1 MPTPTDPL
9 VPAPAAQPLAP
20 DQLRLPC
27 DPASIPPSGGE
38 EPGGPLAGQDAVLE
52 ALALGLSLD
61 GPSCHVFVCGPPGVG
76 RTATVLELCE
86 ELAAAGP
93 ADAACDLAYVQ
104 DLDDPDRPRLLTF
117 PPGEAVRFRDAM
129 AEVVEVLRREVPRV
143 LDEEGAVRAREA
155 QVQRFERGQRGLL
168 EGIDARARRAGLGLA
183 GVVPGTVARPELLA
197 QAGDDLI
204 PLEEALARRRRGAG
218 RPPGKLRKSHE
229 RLERDLDAAMGE
241 IRRLARDVD
250 QTLLAVDRNACRRAA
265 TGLLEDLKDRFPS
278 QAAGTWVDE
287 VLERV
292 VARPDLFDAG
302 EPPPPPPPPSGGEP
316 EGEAPPADAGGG
328 AWSRPGDDPFR
339 ALRVNVLLD
348 RGGVD
353 RQPVVVETVP
363 TFANLLGTI
372 ERGPDDPA
380 HLPLDFTGIRAG
392 SLLRAHGGF
401 IVLDAGEV
409 LAEPGVWAGLRR
421 VLKYGLLE
429 IQPPPEGPPAP
440 CSLRPEPIP
449 LPVKVVLVGDAA
461 LYQELLEQDDWFLTV
476 FKVKAEFDS
485 EVEASPGGVT
495 RYARFVEERVSREG
509 LVPFDASAVA
519 ALVEAG
525 MRDTER
531 RGRLSTDFDFLAD
544 RVREAAFFAG
554 RCRATVVEREH
565 VHRALEA
572 RRRRHGLAGRIAL
585 EDITTGVVV
594 IETSGTR
601 VGQINALTVF
611 DHGDHCYAVP
621 CRVTGVVGAGRAGV
635 ISVERE
641 AKLSG
646 RIHSKSVLVLAGF
659 LLERFG
665 QRRPLALSAST
676 VFEQSYDLLE
686 GDSASSA
693 ETFVL
698 LSALA
703 GVPLD
708 QGIAVTGAVTQ
719 KGELLAVGG
728 INEKVEG
735 FHDVCALR
743 GLTGTQGVVVP
754 RGNLDNLMLAPRV
767 VEAVEAGRFHVWAVE
782 TVDEGLEVLSGVA
795 AGERGDDGDFPAGT
809 VSRRV
814 ADRLGALADAAVE
827 ELRRAH

>member
-1 MPTPTDPL
+1 
-9 VPAPAAQPLAP
+9 
-20 DQLRLPC
+20 
-27 DPASIPPSGGE
+27 
-38 EPGGPLAGQDAVLE
+38 
-52 ALALGLSLD
+52 
-61 GPSCHVFVCGPPGVG
+61 
-76 RTATVLELCE
+76 
-86 ELAAAGP
+86 
-93 ADAACDLAYVQ
+93 
-104 DLDDPDRPRLLTF
+104 
-117 PPGEAVRFRDAM
+117 
-129 AEVVEVLRREVPRV
+129 
-143 LDEEGAVRAREA
+143 
-155 QVQRFERGQRGLL
+155 
-168 EGIDARARRAGLGLA
+168 
-183 GVVPGTVARPELLA
+183 
-197 QAGDDLI
+197 
-204 PLEEALARRRRGAG
+204 
-218 RPPGKLRKSHE
+218 
-229 RLERDLDAAMGE
+229 
-241 IRRLARDVD
+241 
-250 QTLLAVDRNACRRAA
+250 
-265 TGLLEDLKDRFPS
+265 
-278 QAAGTWVDE
+278 
-287 VLERV
+287 
-292 VARPDLFDAG
+292 
-302 EPPPPPPPPSGGEP
+302 
-316 EGEAPPADAGGG
+316 
-328 AWSRPGDDPFR
+328 
-339 ALRVNVLLD
+339 
-348 RGGVD
+348 
-353 RQPVVVETVP
+353 
-363 TFANLLGTI
+363 
-372 ERGPDDPA
+372 
-380 HLPLDFTGIRAG
+380 
-392 SLLRAHGGF
+392 
-401 IVLDAGEV
+401 
-409 LAEPGVWAGLRR
+409 
-421 VLKYGLLE
+421 
-429 IQPPPEGPPAP
+429 
-440 CSLRPEPIP
+440 
-449 LPVKVVLVGDAA
+449 
-461 LYQELLEQDDWFLTV
+461 
-476 FKVKAEFDS
+476 
-485 EVEASPGGVT
+485 VT

-719 KGELLAVGG
+719 KGELRAVGG

-735 FHDVCALR
+735 FFDVCALR